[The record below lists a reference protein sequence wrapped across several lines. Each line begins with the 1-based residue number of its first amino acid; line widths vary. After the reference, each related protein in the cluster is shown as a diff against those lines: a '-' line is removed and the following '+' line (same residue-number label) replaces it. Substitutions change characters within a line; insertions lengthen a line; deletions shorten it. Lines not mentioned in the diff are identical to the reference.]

1 MKPALCVAVFS
12 MLFGVQLAHAAC
24 PNDAVF
30 LVLGDQI
37 RGYPL
42 RANGAT
48 EPCQVL
54 QGPLTTLM
62 TAGAT
67 VIDRKNAFHVAQF
80 LTSSTVDI
88 FPRKAEGNEAPS
100 RSFMLTTT
108 NDLLSI
114 AVDSHLNDFVLSV
127 RPSEAGVYVVPKNS
141 SGPLT
146 SPVHITDPNIVQ
158 YVSIAIDS
166 DDNLLIAGY
175 DARGAALIDTLGTRR
190 SMTAPPLLRSL
201 TGSKTGL
208 LPAGGLFA
216 RNTMTLAVDPDTDEL
231 FVFNATMDLTH
242 SQVSVFAAKA
252 HGDVRPVRTISGPAT
267 GLTASGLPGNTIAV
281 SSDGRL
287 LVAAPN
293 LRILAFAPGARG
305 NVAPSQVIE
314 DSTLGPTNQGGIAA
328 RSRGGGQQN
337 GNDDARG
344 KDSAGNN

>member
-1 MKPALCVAVFS
+1 MKPALCVAVVRMF
-12 MLFGVQLAHAAC
+12 FGVQLAHAVC
-24 PNDAVF
+24 SHDAVF
-30 LVLGDQI
+30 ISFSDQF
-37 RGYPL
+37 RGYSA

-54 QGPLTTLM
+54 QGPLTTLE
-62 TAGAT
+62 TAGPM
-67 VIDRKNAFHVAQF
+67 VISKNHFFHVAQF
-80 LTSSTVDI
+80 LTNSTVDI

-141 SGPLT
+141 SGPVT
-146 SPVHITDPNIVQ
+146 SPVHITDPNVVQ

-175 DARGAALIDTLGTRR
+175 DARGTALIDTLGTSR
-190 SMTAPPLLRSL
+190 SLTAPPLLRSL
-201 TGSKTGL
+201 TGSRTGL

-216 RNTMTLAVDPDTDEL
+216 RNTMTITVDPDTDEL
-231 FVFNATMDLTH
+231 FVFNATMDLTQ
-242 SQVSVFAAKA
+242 SQVRVFSAKA
-252 HGDVRPVRTISGPAT
+252 RGDVRPVRTISGPAT

-287 LVAAPN
+287 LVAAPT

-305 NVAPSQVIE
+305 NVAPSQVID
-314 DSTLGPTNQGGIAA
+314 DSTAGPTTQGGIAV
-328 RSRGGGQQN
+328 RSRGGGQRN
-337 GNDDARG
+337 GNDDAQ
-344 KDSAGNN
+344 

>member
-1 MKPALCVAVFS
+1 MKPALCVAVVS

-24 PNDAVF
+24 PSDAAF

-37 RGYPL
+37 RGYSL

-67 VIDRKNAFHVAQF
+67 VIDKKDSFHVAQF
-80 LTSSTVDI
+80 LTNSTVDI

-114 AVDSHLNDFVLSV
+114 AVDSHLNDFVMTV
-127 RPSEAGVYVVPKNS
+127 RPAEAGVLVAPANS
-141 SGPLT
+141 SGPVT
-146 SPVHITDPNIVQ
+146 NPIHITDPNIVQ

-166 DDNLLIAGY
+166 DNNLLIAGY
-175 DARGAALIDTLGTRR
+175 DIRGAAIIDTLDTRR
-190 SMTAPPLLRSL
+190 SMTSPPLLRSL

-208 LPAGGLFA
+208 LAGAALFA
-216 RNTMTLAVDPDTDEL
+216 RNSMTIAVDPRTDEL
-231 FVFNATMDLTH
+231 FVYQTTDPTQI
-242 SQVSVFAAKA
+242 QVSVFAAQA
-252 HGDVRPVRTISGPAT
+252 NGDVPPVRTISGPAT
-267 GLTASGLPGNTIAV
+267 GITGSGLPGNKIAI

-287 LVAAPN
+287 FDAEPN

-314 DSTLGPTNQGGIAA
+314 DSTPGPVTLGGIAV
-328 RSRGGGQQN
+328 RSRGGRQHD
-337 GNDDARG
+337 GNDDAQ
-344 KDSAGNN
+344 